1 MVPRWTLSKR
11 REPAFPSNITT
22 PRSVTN
28 TAALTHC
35 INCLPP
41 PTPRGV
47 ATPDSLVWAATV
59 SLSEDEC
66 TFTNNEPRE
75 VQRELSH
82 TPMTTNTQS
91 SAVKSAL
98 TIRFHL
104 TDGSIHSFVQ
114 TDDAAARKLWEGID
128 AARLFARPRIVVGSE
143 HSKAVFVS
151 AETIRV
157 DFLHHS
163 FQCWE
168 FPGGYSD
175 IVELSEEE
183 FRKHARLD
191 QPAQMTKR
199 EESTPVGD
207 LLVSFVK
214 LQMRGGRP
222 LFVMIEIPVKL
233 PAESQSFMQFML
245 SKASVHMRLREGGIG
260 VLNLANLAAY
270 TVYPGVAQIPA
281 DSWLAEPIPTKS

>member
-1 MVPRWTLSKR
+1 
-11 REPAFPSNITT
+11 
-22 PRSVTN
+22 
-28 TAALTHC
+28 
-35 INCLPP
+35 
-41 PTPRGV
+41 
-47 ATPDSLVWAATV
+47 
-59 SLSEDEC
+59 
-66 TFTNNEPRE
+66 
-75 VQRELSH
+75 
-82 TPMTTNTQS
+82 MTTAQGSKPT
-91 SAVKSAL
+91 L

-128 AARLFARPRIVVGSE
+128 PARLFARPRIVIGSE

-151 AETIRV
+151 AEIIRV

-175 IVELSEEE
+175 IVELSEGE
-183 FRKHARLD
+183 FRKHAHLD
-191 QPAQMTKR
+191 EPALMAKR
-199 EESTPVGD
+199 EQPTPAGD
-207 LLVSFVK
+207 LLVSFVR
-214 LQMRGGRP
+214 LHMRGGRP

-233 PAESQSFMQFML
+233 PAESQSFMHFML
-245 SKASVHMRLREGGIG
+245 SKATVHMRLRGGGIG

-281 DSWLAEPIPTKS
+281 DAWLAEPIPNASTKAARPT